1 MPPPPQQE
9 IPPLR
14 EAFAQ
19 FKRLL
24 KLIRPYW
31 NPLARGIVLGLVLGI
46 LGMAPPYLGKLLIDE
61 VYPSHNVT
69 LMNVLVG
76 GLLAVTVAQAVMTG
90 IRGYFTNY
98 TTAHLSN
105 ATFLLFFNHL
115 QHLRSRFFDEH
126 RVGEIMSRFG
136 DVRSSLTTVSQ
147 VFETLVV
154 NGAYLILVPPFL
166 FLLQWKLALV
176 ALISIP
182 ITALVTALSARVLRK
197 MFKQTAEA
205 YADVGA
211 YQVEVLSHI
220 RTLKVMAAEPAIY
233 ARASREMHLA
243 LGAQLRATG
252 WAQFSNSLVTAIRAI
267 GTALFTWYGWT
278 LILAGEMTLGDYIAF
293 TAYIGFLYGPL
304 QSLTGLFS
312 QFQQSAVSLGRMF
325 EYLDMPVEQDPSNS
339 YALPGPIQ
347 HRVKGDIELRD
358 VHFGYSADKVILNGV
373 SLHFPLGTVSAVV
386 GSSGAGKSSVLRL
399 VTRMEEPMAGAV
411 YVDGTAINTIP
422 IGELRR
428 QMAVVW
434 QEFALMQGTVWEN
447 LTMGATNPTRA
458 QVDEAVR
465 LCRLD
470 ELMASLPLGYETPVG
485 EWGSTLSGGQR
496 QRMALARAI
505 VRDTPVLLLDEA
517 TSNVDMQTE
526 TEILRDLFAQLR
538 GRTIVFVTHR
548 VQTAALAD
556 NIYVI
561 AGGKVADQG
570 THAELMQ
577 GSELYR
583 TLHAGGG
590 AVDDGR
596 RLRAVPQGGATR

>member
-1 MPPPPQQE
+1 MPPPAGKE

-24 KLIRPYW
+24 RLIRPYW
-31 NPLARGIVLGLVLGI
+31 GPLSRGIVLGLVLGV

-115 QHLRSRFFDEH
+115 QHLRARFFDEH

-220 RTLKVMAAEPAIY
+220 RTLKVMAAEPVIY
-233 ARASREMHLA
+233 ERASREMHNA

-252 WAQFSNSLVTAIRAI
+252 WAQFSNSLVTTIRAI
-267 GTALFTWYGWT
+267 GTALFTWYGWK

-304 QSLTGLFS
+304 QALTGIFS

-325 EYLDMPVEQDPSNS
+325 EYLDMPVEQDPASS
-339 YALPGPIQ
+339 YVLPGPIQ

-358 VHFGYSADKVILNGV
+358 VHFGYNADKVILNGV
-373 SLHFPLGTVSAVV
+373 NLHFPLGTVSAVV
-386 GSSGAGKSSVLRL
+386 GTSGAGKSSVLRL
-399 VTRMEEPMAGAV
+399 VTRMEEPNSGAV
-411 YVDGTAINTIP
+411 YVDGAAINTIP
-422 IGELRR
+422 LGELRR

-447 LTMGATNPTRA
+447 LTMGAVDPTRA
-458 QVDEAVR
+458 QVDDAVR

-470 ELMASLPLGYETPVG
+470 ELMASLPLG
-485 EWGSTLSGGQR
+485 
-496 QRMALARAI
+496 
-505 VRDTPVLLLDEA
+505 
-517 TSNVDMQTE
+517 
-526 TEILRDLFAQLR
+526 
-538 GRTIVFVTHR
+538 
-548 VQTAALAD
+548 
-556 NIYVI
+556 
-561 AGGKVADQG
+561 
-570 THAELMQ
+570 
-577 GSELYR
+577 
-583 TLHAGGG
+583 
-590 AVDDGR
+590 
-596 RLRAVPQGGATR
+596 